1 MKSKTIWIGILLLGL
16 ALILAACQSQAPAA
30 TGAPVPTAQACPTA
44 AACPAIPTQAPP
56 PEPVV
61 KEVPFEAAWAGS
73 PHNAKDTEPFMH
85 WNEADPKEIPVDC
98 AKCHSTPGYLDF
110 IGADGSAAGAVDKA
124 APIGTTIQCIACHND
139 VAASMTSVT
148 FPSGVEITGLGPSAR
163 CMQCHQGRASRVQV
177 DAAIE
182 KAGLTAD
189 PDKASADL
197 GFVNIHYFAAAATL
211 YGTATKGG
219 YEYDGKPYDFKNDH
233 VAGYDACIGCHNQ
246 HTLEIRVD
254 ECKVCHTNVASKDDL
269 KNIRMFGSKVDYDGD
284 GDVTEG
290 IAGEIAGLQGMLLTA
305 IQSYAKDVA
314 GSAIAY
320 NAAAYPYFFA
330 DANGN
335 GTVDDTE
342 KDKYTAWTPRLLKA
356 AYNYQTSIKDPGTF
370 AHGGKYIIELLY
382 DSIEDV
388 DTKLA
393 APVDLSKAVR
403 IDAGHFAG
411 SEEAFRHWDEAGE
424 VPANCARCHSGK
436 GLATYLK
443 EGVNISAPVANGFN
457 CANCHDDLTTFTRR
471 AAAKATFPSGASITF
486 GEKEDANLCIQCHQ
500 GRESKVSVD
509 RAITASTLK
518 DDDVATADKP
528 LSFRNPHYFA
538 AGATLFGT
546 QAKGAYEYNGQT
558 YNGRNMHTEKFDT
571 CVECHDAHAL
581 TVRVDSCANCH
592 EVTTVEDLQNVRM
605 TPQGQTAVDYD
616 GDGNATEGIA
626 GEITT
631 MDETLYAAIQ
641 AYAKDKLQA
650 PIVYSGANYPYF
662 FADTNG
668 NGVADPDEIKSDNSY
683 KSWTPRLL
691 RAAYNHQWVAKDPGA
706 FAHNGKYILQIL
718 YDSIKNTNGSVTGMT
733 RPPVTAAP

>member
-16 ALILAACQSQAPAA
+16 AIILAACQSQAPAA
-30 TGAPVPTAQACPTA
+30 PTSGPAPTAQVCPTP
-44 AACPAIPTQAPP
+44 AACPVLPTPTAP

-61 KEVPFEAAWAGS
+61 KEVPFQAEWAGS
-73 PHNAKDTEPFMH
+73 PHNAADTEPFKH
-85 WNEADPKEIPVDC
+85 WDNADPKEVPASC

-110 IGADGSAAGAVDKA
+110 LGADGSAAGTVDKP

-139 VAASMTSVT
+139 AAVKMTSVV
-148 FPSGVEITGLGPSAR
+148 FPSGAEIKGLGPEAR
-163 CMQCHQGRASRVQV
+163 CMQCHQGRASKASV
-177 DAAIE
+177 DDAISKAA
-182 KAGLTAD
+182 LTD
-189 PDKASADL
+189 PDTVSDQL

-219 YEYDGKPYDFKNDH
+219 YEYDGKAYDHKNDH
-233 VAGYDACIGCHNQ
+233 VAGYNTCIGCHNQ
-246 HTLEIRVD
+246 HTLEVRID

-284 GDVTEG
+284 GNVDEG
-290 IAGEIAGLQGMLLTA
+290 IAGEIEGLQGMLLTA

-314 GSAIAY
+314 GAPIAY
-320 NAAAYPYFFA
+320 NAASYPYFFA
-330 DANGN
+330 DTNGN
-335 GTVDDTE
+335 GTVDEGEADAY
-342 KDKYTAWTPRLLKA
+342 KSWTGRLLKA

-382 DSIEDV
+382 DSIEDLN
-388 DTKLA
+388 TKLA
-393 APVDLSKAVR
+393 TPVDLSKAHR

-411 SEEAFRHWDEAGE
+411 SEEAFRHWDTEGE
-424 VPANCARCHSGK
+424 VPGSCARCHSGM

-443 EGVNISAPVANGFN
+443 EGVNVSAPTANGFN

-471 AAAKATFPSGASITF
+471 VAAKATFPSGATITF

-518 DDDVATADKP
+518 DDEVATADKP

-546 QAKGAYEYNGQT
+546 QAKGAYEYAGQT

-581 TVRVDSCANCH
+581 TVKVDSCANCH
-592 EVTTVEDLQNVRM
+592 EVTTVEDLQNIRM

-616 GDGNATEGIA
+616 GDGNVTEGIA
-626 GEITT
+626 GEVAT
-631 MDETLYAAIQ
+631 MEEKLYAAIQ
-641 AYAKDKLQA
+641 AYAADKLKA
-650 PIVYSGANYPYF
+650 PIVYAGGSYPYF
-662 FADTNG
+662 FNDTNA
-668 NGVADPDEIKSDNSY
+668 NGVADPDELKSDNGY
-683 KSWTPRLL
+683 KGWTPRLL
-691 RAAYNHQWVAKDPGA
+691 RAAYNYQWVAKDPGA